1 MPPFKKHI
9 FICENL
15 RPEDSPKGCCA
26 RKGSGQLKKLMKLK
40 LAQKGLHKTYRTN
53 SAGCLDACEHGA
65 SMVIYP
71 QAIWY
76 GHVKESDI
84 DEIIEKSILN
94 NDIID
99 RLLIKKLPG

>member
-1 MPPFKKHI
+1 MPSFKKHI

-15 RPEDSPKGCCA
+15 RPDDSPKGCCA
-26 RKGSGQLKKLMKLK
+26 SRGSAEIKKQMKQK
-40 LAQKGLHKTYRTN
+40 LVQKGLNKMYRTN
-53 SAGCLDACEHGA
+53 SAGCLDACDHGV

-76 GHVKESDI
+76 GHVTESDI

-94 NDIID
+94 DNVVD
-99 RLLIKKLPG
+99 RLLIKK